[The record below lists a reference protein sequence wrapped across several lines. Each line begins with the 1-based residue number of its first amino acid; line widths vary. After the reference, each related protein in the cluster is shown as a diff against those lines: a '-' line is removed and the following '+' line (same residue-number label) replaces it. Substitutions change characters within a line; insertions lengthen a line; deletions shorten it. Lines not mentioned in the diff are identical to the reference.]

1 MLSIGVTVAKDV
13 KCKVYPKH
21 CCIGKCLFLSLMY
34 MIEVLNFH
42 VYDLF
47 AIFVVEPAAARQKES
62 IKNRRDDETNGFCE
76 RRKNDRMLL
85 MIVLLQ
91 IVELLSKNYM

>member
-1 MLSIGVTVAKDV
+1 
-13 KCKVYPKH
+13 
-21 CCIGKCLFLSLMY
+21 
-34 MIEVLNFH
+34 MIEVLSFR

-47 AIFVVEPAAARQKES
+47 AIFVVESAAPRHKEL
-62 IKNRRDDETNGFCE
+62 IKTRRDNETNGFCE

-91 IVELLSKNYM
+91 IVELLNSDYK

>member
-1 MLSIGVTVAKDV
+1 MT
-13 KCKVYPKH
+13 
-21 CCIGKCLFLSLMY
+21 
-34 MIEVLNFH
+34 EVFNFH

-47 AIFVVEPAAARQKES
+47 AIVEPAAPRHKEL
-62 IKNRRDDETNGFCE
+62 IKTRRDNETNGFCE

-91 IVELLSKNYM
+91 IVELSNSDYK